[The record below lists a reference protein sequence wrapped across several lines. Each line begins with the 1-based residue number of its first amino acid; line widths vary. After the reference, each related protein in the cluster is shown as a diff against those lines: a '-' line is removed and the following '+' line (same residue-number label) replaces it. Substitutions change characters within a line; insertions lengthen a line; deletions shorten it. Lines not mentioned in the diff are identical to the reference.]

1 MVEAD
6 DWLSRTEGEECCG
19 HCFWKKKK
27 EKKRE
32 KEKKERIDQT
42 ERLVWYDWLGEEE
55 WGIRSWDERTENS
68 DHRRTEP
75 LICRASGQ
83 CLNKL
88 EFQGTL
94 EEIEGLLMRGEGG
107 EGKIANRLLLVL
119 LLRMLLL
126 LTGWRTPL
134 PLRMLLPAKSSLK
147 RSLVEVLVTD
157 RVSHGFY
164 DGSLQQLDGQ
174 PLSVVN
180 PIPRIR
186 LELDDRRS
194 PLIPGRLK
202 SKPNLT
208 ISSNTTSNSSNNS
221 NSPFVQRFDQRV
233 SRQRRSTEAPMDF
246 VYQSSKPQKSV
257 DHHYQSSSS
266 SLPQIKPLRLIDLI
280 GNQLISNHSSSSS
293 CQVESMDWKP
303 SPKTLVVENSSSDKD
318 CRCDDQYQEKIC
330 IKINELATHNS
341 HLYPS
346 IGNHL
351 TRVTIVGAGGT
362 NSPQSETLKNK
373 EAQKK

>member
-1 MVEAD
+1 MPIEETPASKTLSQSRIHQREHTCNDCDPQTLMKANASGTID
-6 DWLSRTEGEECCG
+6 DEKIERRGYCFCECHGGDRTHEDQNNPLSCTRSGCETMKTG
-19 HCFWKKKK
+19 
-27 EKKRE
+27 R
-32 KEKKERIDQT
+32 
-42 ERLVWYDWLGEEE
+42 EEE

-107 EGKIANRLLLVL
+107 EGKIANRLLLML

-147 RSLVEVLVTD
+147 QSLVEVLVTD

-164 DGSLQQLDGQ
+164 DGSLQQSDGQ
-174 PLSVVN
+174 PL
-180 PIPRIR
+180 
-186 LELDDRRS
+186 
-194 PLIPGRLK
+194 
-202 SKPNLT
+202 
-208 ISSNTTSNSSNNS
+208 
-221 NSPFVQRFDQRV
+221 
-233 SRQRRSTEAPMDF
+233 STEAPMDF

-303 SPKTLVVENSSSDKD
+303 SPKTSVVENSSSDKD

-330 IKINELATHNS
+330 IKINKLATHNS

-351 TRVTIVGAGGT
+351 T
-362 NSPQSETLKNK
+362 SKLSE
-373 EAQKK
+373 

>member
-1 MVEAD
+1 MPIEETPASKT
-6 DWLSRTEGEECCG
+6 LSQSRI
-19 HCFWKKKK
+19 HQ
-27 EKKRE
+27 RE
-32 KEKKERIDQT
+32 HTCNDCDPQT
-42 ERLVWYDWLGEEE
+42 LMKAWEDGGIEVMPLGQLMMERLRGEWYDWLGEEE

-83 CLNKL
+83 CLNEL

-157 RVSHGFY
+157 WLSHGFY
-164 DGSLQQLDGQ
+164 DGSLQQSDGQ
-174 PLSVVN
+174 PLWRHDPDSYSEWQMV
-180 PIPRIR
+180 
-186 LELDDRRS
+186 
-194 PLIPGRLK
+194 
-202 SKPNLT
+202 
-208 ISSNTTSNSSNNS
+208 
-221 NSPFVQRFDQRV
+221 
-233 SRQRRSTEAPMDF
+233 RSTEAPMDF

-293 CQVESMDWKP
+293 WFNSHPPIQVESMDWKP
-303 SPKTLVVENSSSDKD
+303 SPKTSVVENSSSDKD

-351 TRVTIVGAGGT
+351 TMGAGGT
-362 NSPQSETLKNK
+362 NSPQSETLVRIKACLDIAAIPDCP
-373 EAQKK
+373 EASLPRLLN

>member
-1 MVEAD
+1 MKTG
-6 DWLSRTEGEECCG
+6 R
-19 HCFWKKKK
+19 
-27 EKKRE
+27 
-32 KEKKERIDQT
+32 
-42 ERLVWYDWLGEEE
+42 EEE

-75 LICRASGQ
+75 LICRTSGQ
-83 CLNKL
+83 CLNEL

-107 EGKIANRLLLVL
+107 EGKIAKRLLLVL

-157 RVSHGFY
+157 WLSHGFY
-164 DGSLQQLDGQ
+164 NGSLQQSDGQ
-174 PLSVVN
+174 PLWRHDPDSYSEWQMVRSVVN
-180 PIPRIR
+180 PIPGIR
-186 LELDDRRS
+186 LESDDSRS

-208 ISSNTTSNSSNNS
+208 ISINTTSNSSNNS

-303 SPKTLVVENSSSDKD
+303 SPKTSVVENSSSDKD

-351 TRVTIVGAGGT
+351 T
-362 NSPQSETLKNK
+362 SKLSE
-373 EAQKK
+373 

>member
-1 MVEAD
+1 MKTG
-6 DWLSRTEGEECCG
+6 R
-19 HCFWKKKK
+19 
-27 EKKRE
+27 
-32 KEKKERIDQT
+32 
-42 ERLVWYDWLGEEE
+42 EEE

-83 CLNKL
+83 CLNEL

-119 LLRMLLL
+119 LLGMLLL

-157 RVSHGFY
+157 WLRTA
-164 DGSLQQLDGQ
+164 
-174 PLSVVN
+174 N
-180 PIPRIR
+180 PCGDTT
-186 LELDDRRS
+186 LTLT
-194 PLIPGRLK
+194 LIKK

-266 SLPQIKPLRLIDLI
+266 SLPHIKPLRLIDLI

-303 SPKTLVVENSSSDKD
+303 SPKTSVVENSSSDKD

-330 IKINELATHNS
+330 IKINKLATHNS

-362 NSPQSETLKNK
+362 NSPQSETLVRIKACLDIAAIPDCP
-373 EAQKK
+373 EASLPRLLN